1 MKLIIDIP
9 DEEYKTLS
17 ELSEKEK
24 VNELS
29 YYERIIANGTPYE
42 ERSTGEW
49 INQDFDDLK
58 ISDYRCNQCGHYQDD
73 ITNFCSNC
81 GSYMKGGAE

>member
-9 DEEYKTLS
+9 DEDYTTLS

-29 YYERIIANGTPYE
+29 YYERAIANGTPYE
-42 ERSTGEW
+42 DSQ
-49 INQDFDDLK
+49 INSAKQ
-58 ISDYRCNQCGHYQDD
+58 QGD
-73 ITNFCSNC
+73 II
-81 GSYMKGGAE
+81 